1 MKSVRYEGRIVGGKR
16 AMHEGHVSL
25 VGKWA
30 TIITSCVDVLSP
42 HLMFVLLSS
51 TVSPPLT
58 GMTANE
64 VFFSIPISDR
74 IIRQTYLTFEGIV
87 LFFFLSQN

>member
-1 MKSVRYEGRIVGGKR
+1 
-16 AMHEGHVSL
+16 
-25 VGKWA
+25 
-30 TIITSCVDVLSP
+30 
-42 HLMFVLLSS
+42 MFVLLSS

-74 IIRQTYLTFEGIV
+74 IIRQTYLTFEEAT
-87 LFFFLSQN
+87 LSLGF

>member
-30 TIITSCVDVLSP
+30 TIITSCVDVAE
-42 HLMFVLLSS
+42 SS
-51 TVSPPLT
+51 FDVC
-58 GMTANE
+58 A
-64 VFFSIPISDR
+64 SIQHGFAAAYRDDS
-74 IIRQTYLTFEGIV
+74 
-87 LFFFLSQN
+87 